1 MRRIKHIVVHCSATV
16 EGRSFTAKDID
27 RWHKQRGWLGNGYH
41 YVIGLDGT
49 VEKGR
54 PDWKI
59 GAHVKG
65 HNRNSIGVVY
75 IGGLDKN
82 FTPKD
87 TRTQAQKEA
96 LCYLLKKLRSNY
108 PEALIVGHRDFSKD
122 LNGNGVIE
130 PFEFSK
136 SCPCFDAKE
145 EYKYLK

>member
-1 MRRIKHIVVHCSATV
+1 
-16 EGRSFTAKDID
+16 
-27 RWHKQRGWLGNGYH
+27 
-41 YVIGLDGT
+41 
-49 VEKGR
+49 